1 MINATRTCYLYLQLY
16 CCFLSGYKTLEVI
29 KGKQDAYVHTTLI
42 KKWDICA
49 GNAILSSLDG
59 IMTTLDG
66 KHIDYSTG
74 DQPKNEGGLL
84 ATTYDHDSY
93 LSKLEHLKEKS

>member
-1 MINATRTCYLYLQLY
+1 MFCI
-16 CCFLSGYKTLEVI
+16 SGYKTLEVI
-29 KGKQDAYVHTTLI
+29 KGNQDAYVHTTLI

-59 IMTTLDG
+59 KMTTLDG
-66 KHIDYSTG
+66 KHIDYRSG

-84 ATTYDHDSY
+84 ATTYNHDTY
-93 LSKLEHLKEKS
+93 LEKLSHLKNKS